1 MEEIVDETEGGEIL
15 FATDRQGNYGAATV
29 NDISGNFES
38 VGEKSDT
45 CMMVSLDLVLH
56 CGMLEALT
64 KILNCVLILL
74 HFQGILELVML
85 QL

>member
-15 FATDRQGNYGAATV
+15 FVTDRQGNYGAATV

-45 CMMVSLDLVLH
+45 CINGES
-56 CGMLEALT
+56 
-64 KILNCVLILL
+64 
-74 HFQGILELVML
+74 
-85 QL
+85 